1 MEDRSITVIP
11 GHQALD
17 AVDVAVDVETVSTAD
32 IELRR
37 AVALATTIEKRAE
50 SINKHFGLAQKFG
63 GLWEQHRLRAG
74 SELIEA
80 RAIVEH
86 GQWITW
92 CKTNIKR
99 GMRDIQQV
107 MKMAAAPE
115 PDKALALENK
125 RAADGMRKTR
135 NVTRIARAAERALL
149 ANAHPA
155 EATAEA
161 AHVEAPAVAEVVAG
175 PKSVRQLIEETEAEP
190 VASAPD
196 IAEAP
201 AVAAEER
208 REVPPAADLVEQA
221 LAIFD
226 QMKTPEMD
234 RCLLAMHR
242 KRAVRIHPP
251 NPWPAAPAALS
262 IPEQEQAAVSIDGIP
277 IYQGTKRQAPEARA
291 SAPPA
296 DHRGEWRAG
305 PP

>member
-1 MEDRSITVIP
+1 MEEDRSITVIP

-17 AVDVAVDVETVSTAD
+17 AVDVETVSTAD

-37 AVALATTIEKRAE
+37 AVALATTIEERAE
-50 SINKHFGLAQKFG
+50 LINKHFGLAQKFG
-63 GLWEQHRLRAG
+63 GLSEQHRLRAG

-161 AHVEAPAVAEVVAG
+161 AHVEAYVEAPAVAEVVAG

-251 NPWPAAPAALS
+251 ILGQP
-262 IPEQEQAAVSIDGIP
+262 
-277 IYQGTKRQAPEARA
+277 RQPRFR
-291 SAPPA
+291 SPNKNKLP
-296 DHRGEWRAG
+296 
-305 PP
+305 

>member
-1 MEDRSITVIP
+1 MNQMEDRSITVIP

-17 AVDVAVDVETVSTAD
+17 AEAVETIPTAD

-37 AVALATTIEKRAE
+37 AVATATTIEARAA
-50 SINKHFGLAQKFG
+50 SINEHFGLAQKFG
-63 GLWEQHRLRAG
+63 DLCEQHRLRAG

-92 CKTNIKR
+92 CKRNITR

-107 MKMAAAPE
+107 MKMASAPE
-115 PDKALALENK
+115 PEKALALENK

-149 ANAHPA
+149 LANALPA

-221 LAIFD
+221 LALFD
-226 QMKTPEMD
+226 
-234 RCLLAMHR
+234 AMT
-242 KRAVRIHPP
+242 VRQQNEYMLVLYRRRSARDKAGGH
-251 NPWPAAPAALS
+251 
-262 IPEQEQAAVSIDGIP
+262 E
-277 IYQGTKRQAPEARA
+277 PEARL
-291 SAPPA
+291 APPP
-296 DHRGEWRAG
+296 DHRGAAWRTG
-305 PP
+305 RL

>member
-1 MEDRSITVIP
+1 VEDRSITVIP

-17 AVDVAVDVETVSTAD
+17 AVDLETVSTAD

-92 CKTNIKR
+92 CKTNIHR

-107 MKMAAAPE
+107 MKMASAPE
-115 PDKALALENK
+115 PEKALALENK

-135 NVTRIARAAERALL
+135 NVTRIARAAERGLL

-208 REVPPAADLVEQA
+208 REVPPAGDLVEQA
-221 LAIFD
+221 LALFD
-226 QMKTPEMD
+226 
-234 RCLLAMHR
+234 AMT
-242 KRAVRIHPP
+242 VRQQNDYMLVLYRRRSARDKAGRH
-251 NPWPAAPAALS
+251 
-262 IPEQEQAAVSIDGIP
+262 E
-277 IYQGTKRQAPEARA
+277 PEARL
-291 SAPPA
+291 APPP
-296 DHRGEWRAG
+296 DHRGAAWRTG
-305 PP
+305 RL